1 MDQTAVSPTF
11 VGRRQEHIEFV
22 STVSLS
28 LENADISD
36 EAGICLYRENTSHY
50 DFFVRQEEGRA
61 QSIVLRFRL
70 GSMSH
75 IEKVVPLKSKAL
87 LLRIRANR
95 EYYFFD
101 YSTDGG
107 HFWHCAGQM
116 NCRYLSSETVG
127 GFTGV
132 VIGLYASAASENS
145 KAYGEFKWLDYE

>member
-1 MDQTAVSPTF
+1 M
-11 VGRRQEHIEFV
+11 
-22 STVSLS
+22 
-28 LENADISD
+28 SD
-36 EAGICLYRENTSHY
+36 EAGISLYRENSSHY
-50 DFFVRQEEGRA
+50 DFFIRQEAGKT

-70 GSMSH
+70 GNMSH
-75 IEKVVPLKSKAL
+75 IEKVMPLRSKDA

-101 YSTDGG
+101 YSVDGG
-107 HFWHCAGQM
+107 YVWHCAGKM

-145 KAYGEFKWLDYE
+145 RAYGEFKWFDYE